1 MILIEEKV
9 TKLQAEEQLATKR
22 RDELTLQL
30 EWRAKAIDA
39 QSILKH
45 LKDFTQVMALAT
57 PREKAHIL

>member
-30 EWRAKAIDA
+30 EWRPKAINA
-39 QSILKH
+39 QTILKH
-45 LKDFTQVMALAT
+45 LKGFTQVMAWAT
-57 PREKAHIL
+57 PEEKAQIL